1 MQHPRM
7 TTSGRRN
14 AALFGIALALA
25 LPKQVPCEVPG
36 RSSCEVWAGEGR
48 YCRRVDVE
56 PLGIY
61 MLEWLTGRDL
71 PIAYSQRL
79 DC

>member
-1 MQHPRM
+1 M
-7 TTSGRRN
+7 TTTGRRN

-36 RSSCEVWAGEGR
+36 RSCEVRAPDGR
-48 YCRRVDVE
+48 YCKPVDVE
-56 PLGIY
+56 PLGVYAI
-61 MLEWLTGRDL
+61 EWLGGSDL
-71 PIAYSQRL
+71 PIAYTQRL

>member
-1 MQHPRM
+1 M

-14 AALFGIALALA
+14 AALVGIALALA

-36 RSSCEVWAGEGR
+36 RSCEIHRPHGQI
-48 YCRRVDVE
+48 CRPVDVE
-56 PLGIY
+56 PLGVFA
-61 MLEWLTGRDL
+61 LEWLSGSDL
-71 PIAYSQRL
+71 PIAYEQRL

>member
-1 MQHPRM
+1 M

-36 RSSCEVWAGEGR
+36 RACEVRGPDGQH
-48 YCRRVDVE
+48 CRPVDVE
-56 PLGIY
+56 PLGVYAI
-61 MLEWLTGRDL
+61 EWVSGRDL